1 MKWVRRRGRRLAVL
15 VAFTVAVTVWL
26 RRRGYGIGGAT
37 IVRCRSGHLYTTIWI
52 PLVSLKALRLGWWRL
67 QWCPVGRHWSLVSP
81 VRAADLSE
89 DERRA
94 AAEHR
99 DRPIP

>member
-1 MKWVRRRGRRLAVL
+1 MKWAWRRKRRFAVL
-15 VAFTVAVTVWL
+15 VAVTAAATVVL
-26 RRRGYGIGGAT
+26 RLRGYGIGGAT

-52 PLVSLKALRLGWWRL
+52 PLASLKALRLGWWRL

-94 AAEHR
+94 AAEQR
-99 DRPIP
+99 DLPIP

>member
-1 MKWVRRRGRRLAVL
+1 MKWAWRRKRRFAVL
-15 VAFTVAVTVWL
+15 VAVTAAATVAL

-52 PLVSLKALRLGWWRL
+52 PLASLKALRLGWWRL

-94 AAEHR
+94 AEQR
-99 DRPIP
+99 DLPIP

>member
-1 MKWVRRRGRRLAVL
+1 MKWAWRRKRRFAVL
-15 VAFTVAVTVWL
+15 VAVTAAATVAL

-52 PLVSLKALRLGWWRL
+52 PLASLKALRLGWWRL

-94 AAEHR
+94 AAEQR
-99 DRPIP
+99 DLPIP